1 MQAGG
6 HYIITVPL
14 YESKATGRKS
24 VLEKGYHIKS
34 YENAHITHYM
44 SAGDDGV
51 YRALCQCNF
60 ANIYTSIH

>member
-1 MQAGG
+1 MQDGG

-24 VLEKGYHIKS
+24 VLEKGYHVKR
-34 YENAHITHYM
+34 YENEHITHYK
-44 SAGDDGV
+44 SAEGDDV
-51 YRALCQCNF
+51 YRALWQYNL